1 MKAGRSIAPALGN
14 LGNAMYKQTV
24 RGLVVAI
31 AVALAGCGGG
41 GDGGSADVVIVGGAP
56 VLRLDIALSRPT
68 PEAIQLDWSDD
79 SYVDSYVVTRD
90 GYTLAEAVTTTTLID
105 ASVIFNVQYCY
116 QVLGYDFN
124 GQLISATDVACVVV

>member
-1 MKAGRSIAPALGN
+1 MD
-14 LGNAMYKQTV
+14 KQTV
-24 RGLVVAI
+24 RGLAAAVAAGL

-41 GDGGSADVVIVGGAP
+41 GDGGSADVVVVGGAP
-56 VLRLDIALSRPT
+56 VVRLDIVLSRPG
-68 PEAIQLDWSDD
+68 PQAIQLDWSDD
-79 SYVDSYVVTRD
+79 SYVDTYVVVRD
-90 GYTLAEAVTTTTLID
+90 GYTLADGVTTTTLID